1 MSGNG
6 EKTLVRD
13 LTQGSVVRQLFVFAA
28 PLFVANALQA
38 VYNLVDMIVVGQ
50 IINGSGNSR
59 LNLLVALL
67 DGMLARVG
75 LAYMLGFGLQM
86 GCRGFWYGDA
96 LAGFMPFVIGTV
108 FYLSGKWR
116 GKAAATGRQR

>member
-50 IINGSGNSR
+50 IINGAGNSR

-75 LAYMLGFGLQM
+75 LAY
-86 GCRGFWYGDA
+86 
-96 LAGFMPFVIGTV
+96 
-108 FYLSGKWR
+108 
-116 GKAAATGRQR
+116 